1 MKSIELFPVTVF
13 KSKIVNNDFL
23 KEVLC
28 EPILESSE
36 DLVIPEDWTTDR
48 IKTSFAGEPS
58 GKEVLKNYK
67 SLLEEHYIECISEFF
82 DKEFNFIIDKIWYNI
97 YTDGEYQEV
106 HDHLGTS
113 LNPTH
118 FSLIHFLSFNKDE
131 HKPPEFRDPISQLRM
146 LSLEFDNN
154 KCGEVYVPD
163 VEEGDLLMFPCY
175 LQHCVPPGKR
185 TNYPR
190 ITISF
195 NIRVTQYGG
204 EQTII

>member
-28 EPILESSE
+28 KPILESSE
-36 DLVIPEDWTTDR
+36 DLVIPEDWTTDK
-48 IKTSFAGEPS
+48 IKTSFAGEPI
-58 GKEVLKNYK
+58 GKEVLENYK
-67 SLLEEHYIECISEFF
+67 PLLEKYYIECISEFF
-82 DKEFNFIIDKIWYNI
+82 DKEFYFIIDKIWYNI

-118 FSLIHFLSFNKDE
+118 FSLIHFLSFNKGE
-131 HKPPEFRDPISQLRM
+131 HKPPEFHDPISQLRM
-146 LSLEFDNN
+146 LSLEFDSN
-154 KCGEVYVPD
+154 KCGEVHVPD
-163 VEEGDLLMFPCY
+163 IEEGDLLMFPCY
-175 LQHCVPPGKR
+175 LRHCVPPGKK
-185 TNYPR
+185 TSYPR

-195 NIRVTQYGG
+195 NIRVTQYGR

>member
-13 KSKIVNNDFL
+13 KSKIVNNNFL

-28 EPILESSE
+28 KSILESSE

-97 YTDGEYQEV
+97 YMDGEYQEV

-163 VEEGDLLMFPCY
+163 IEEGDLLMFPCY
-175 LQHCVPPGKR
+175 LQHCVPPVKK

>member
-48 IKTSFAGEPS
+48 IKTSFAGEPV
-58 GKEVLKNYK
+58 GKELLENYK
-67 SLLEEHYIECISEFF
+67 PLLEKYYIECISEFF
-82 DKEFNFIIDKIWYNI
+82 DKEFYFVIDKIWYNI

-118 FSLIHFLSFNKDE
+118 FSLIHFLSFNKGE
-131 HKPPEFRDPISQLRM
+131 HKPPEFHDPISQLRM
-146 LSLEFDNN
+146 LSLEFDSN
-154 KCGEVYVPD
+154 KCGEVHVPD
-163 VEEGDLLMFPCY
+163 IEEGDLLMFPCY
-175 LQHCVPPGKR
+175 LRHCVPPGKK
-185 TNYPR
+185 TSYPR

>member
-118 FSLIHFLSFNKDE
+118 FSLIHFLSFNKNE

-175 LQHCVPPGKR
+175 LQHCVPPVKR

>member
-48 IKTSFAGEPS
+48 IKTSFAGEPV
-58 GKEVLKNYK
+58 GKELLENYK
-67 SLLEEHYIECISEFF
+67 PLLEKYYIECISEFF
-82 DKEFNFIIDKIWYNI
+82 DKEFYFVIDKIWYNI

-118 FSLIHFLSFNKDE
+118 FSLIHFLSFNKGE
-131 HKPPEFRDPISQLRM
+131 HKPPEFHDPISQLRM
-146 LSLEFDNN
+146 LSLEFDSN
-154 KCGEVYVPD
+154 KCGEVHVPD
-163 VEEGDLLMFPCY
+163 IEEGDLLMFPCY
-175 LQHCVPPGKR
+175 LRHCVPPGKK
-185 TNYPR
+185 TSYPR

-195 NIRVTQYGG
+195 NIRVTQYGR

>member
-13 KSKIVNNDFL
+13 KSKIINNDFL

-28 EPILESSE
+28 ESILESSE
-36 DLVIPEDWTTDR
+36 ELVIPEDWTTDR
-48 IKTSFAGEPS
+48 VKTSFAGEPA

-82 DKEFNFIIDKIWYNI
+82 DKEFNFNIDKIWYNI

-175 LQHCVPPGKR
+175 LQHCVPPGKK

-195 NIRVTQYGG
+195 NIRVTQYGR

>member
-48 IKTSFAGEPS
+48 IKTSFAGEPV
-58 GKEVLKNYK
+58 GKELLENYK
-67 SLLEEHYIECISEFF
+67 PLLEKYYIECISEFF
-82 DKEFNFIIDKIWYNI
+82 DKEFYFVIDKIWYNI

-118 FSLIHFLSFNKDE
+118 FSLIHFLSFNKGE
-131 HKPPEFRDPISQLRM
+131 HKPPEFHDPISQLRM
-146 LSLEFDNN
+146 LSLEFDSN
-154 KCGEVYVPD
+154 KCGEVHVPD
-163 VEEGDLLMFPCY
+163 IEEGDLLMFPCY
-175 LQHCVPPGKR
+175 LRHCVPPGKK

-195 NIRVTQYGG
+195 NIRVTQYGR